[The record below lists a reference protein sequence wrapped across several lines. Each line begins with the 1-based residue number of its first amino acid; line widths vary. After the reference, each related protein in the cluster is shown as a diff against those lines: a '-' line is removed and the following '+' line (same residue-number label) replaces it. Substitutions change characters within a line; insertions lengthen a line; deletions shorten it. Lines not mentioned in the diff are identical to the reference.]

1 MDATIIVT
9 LSAVALSL
17 SIILLVKV
25 RWLSYCEFGLSKAAL
40 RWQLTIWSLFRI
52 PCAIIAVDFRKLHDI
67 NGLFGYSTGNE
78 LMKTLASVR
87 TRDKDGHKRR
97 HDLIG
102 QWGGDEHIL
111 ALRDPNA
118 WELVL
123 DRFRANMR
131 AATDKM
137 TPAERQVLFE
147 RTGGL
152 VDGLHAAISVIP
164 YTRDAYGAA
173 VRAIN
178 ATGPLKDGPQTGNR
192 STSGAVGTIMQVL
205 T

>member
-1 MDATIIVT
+1 MIATIVT
-9 LSAVALSL
+9 LAGIALALSVV
-17 SIILLVKV
+17 LLIKI

-40 RWQLTIWSLFRI
+40 RWQLTIWSWLRI
-52 PCAIIAVDFRKLHDI
+52 PCAVIAVDFRKLHDI
-67 NGLFGYSTGNE
+67 NALFGYTNGNE
-78 LMKTLASVR
+78 MMKTLAAVR

-97 HDLIG
+97 HDIIG

-111 ALRDPNA
+111 VLRDPRA
-118 WELVL
+118 WQLVL

-131 AATDKM
+131 AATEAM
-137 TPAERQVLFE
+137 TPAERQVLLE

-173 VRAIN
+173 VRAIE
-178 ATGPLKDGPQTGNR
+178 ATGPMKDGPQTGNR
-192 STSGAVGTIMQVL
+192 STSGAVGTVMQVL
-205 T
+205 R

>member
-1 MDATIIVT
+1 MTIYI
-9 LSAVALSL
+9 LPLAGLAL
-17 SIILLVKV
+17 ILACVLLIKV

-40 RWQLTIWSLFRI
+40 RWQLTIWSWFRV
-52 PCAIIAVDFRKLHDI
+52 PCAVIAVDFRKLHDI
-67 NGLFGYSTGNE
+67 NALFGYTNGNE
-78 LMKTLASVR
+78 MMKTLAQVR
-87 TRDKDGHKRR
+87 TRSKDGRKRR

-102 QWGGDEHIL
+102 QWGGDEHVL
-111 ALRDPNA
+111 ALRDPSA
-118 WELVL
+118 WSIVL

-131 AATDKM
+131 AATEAM

-152 VDGLHAAISVIP
+152 VDGLHAAISVVP

-173 VRAIN
+173 IQAIE
-178 ATGPLKDGPQTGNR
+178 ATGPMKDGLQTGSR